1 MTTIQTLGLSVSLL
15 VNAMLIVWCMYNARR
30 SKLAIRIADDAQRD
44 AWDAMQRAV
53 IAQRLVNAR
62 REEIDTLE
70 QEVK

>member
-30 SKLAIRIADDAQRD
+30 SERAIRIADDAQRD

>member
-1 MTTIQTLGLSVSLL
+1 MTTIETLGLSVSLL
-15 VNAMLIVWCMYNARR
+15 VNAMLIVWCMYNARQ
-30 SKLAIRIADDAQRD
+30 SKRAIRIADDAQRD

-62 REEIDTLE
+62 RVEIDTLE